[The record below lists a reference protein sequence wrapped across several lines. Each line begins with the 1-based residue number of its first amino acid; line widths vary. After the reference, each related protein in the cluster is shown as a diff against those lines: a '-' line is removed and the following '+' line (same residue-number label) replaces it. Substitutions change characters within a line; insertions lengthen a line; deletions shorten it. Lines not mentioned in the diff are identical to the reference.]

1 MYDPVLLPGETARGL
16 DDYRLPEL
24 LQLWARDARRLQR
37 LGDYIRQRQAAE
49 AGTAAVLAD
58 LRIGAREGR

>member
-1 MYDPVLLPGETARGL
+1 MVRAVLLPGESARDL
-16 DDYRLPEL
+16 DDYQLAEL
-24 LQLWARDARRLQR
+24 LQIWARDARRLQR

-58 LRIGAREGR
+58 LRIAARGVR